1 MGNKF
6 FKHHV
11 DPEDPEYRL
20 YRGLT
25 NEVAEIFGI
34 DFVFLKRE
42 IENPDHI
49 LGEDPS
55 NKFDT
60 NRLTTWY
67 IENFQQF
74 EGNGDL
80 FGKFGFTIDDQLI
93 LVIGVDTFRTASGFE
108 TPFEGDLLYHPVSE
122 KFFEIKHV
130 ARPQGFYQF
139 GAGQMMFRITTV
151 LFKYSHERFE
161 FDSEG
166 MIDDIDDFM
175 NNIGNDSNT
184 PDEADQAGE
193 EASDILDF
201 DESNIFGDK

>member
-11 DPEDPEYRL
+11 DAEDPEYKL
-20 YRGLT
+20 YRGLA

-34 DFVFLKRE
+34 DFVYLKRSAD
-42 IENPDHI
+42 NPDEI
-49 LGEDPS
+49 FGEDPTQT
-55 NKFDT
+55 FDE
-60 NRLTTWY
+60 NRIMTYY

-80 FGKFGFTIDDQLI
+80 FGKFGFTIDDQII
-93 LVIGVDTFRTASGFE
+93 LVIGVDTFRKASGYDFPIE
-108 TPFEGDLLYHPVSE
+108 ADLLYHPVSE
-122 KFFEIKHV
+122 KFFKIEHV
-130 ARPQGFYQF
+130 GRPQGFYQF
-139 GAGQMMFRITTV
+139 GAGQMMFRLTCT
-151 LFKYSHERFE
+151 LFKYSHERFQ

-175 NNIGNDSNT
+175 NNIGNDSET
-184 PDEADQAGE
+184 PAEHDQATTEADKVLE
-193 EASDILDF
+193 F